1 MFFKIILLATLS
13 LASSKCTNMLFVE
26 HTTNTKQVSKTYSVT
41 VSTALDW
48 KDNII
53 HNTQSNDIFTTLDF
67 VKYELMTH
75 AYRGSLIIHR
85 VCEKITDYP
94 KYGKIT
100 TTELRGYVVNNNNLF
115 HTDMFLSNN
124 RFTTYRNTTSEFN
137 RYMQQQME
145 KERKRKMDEIKTYNK
160 THPIK
165 HFIYY
170 ILMKYLYY
178 TVMIFGIKYIIS

>member
-41 VSTALDW
+41 VSSALDW

-85 VCEKITDYP
+85 VCEK
-94 KYGKIT
+94 
-100 TTELRGYVVNNNNLF
+100 
-115 HTDMFLSNN
+115 
-124 RFTTYRNTTSEFN
+124 
-137 RYMQQQME
+137 
-145 KERKRKMDEIKTYNK
+145 
-160 THPIK
+160 
-165 HFIYY
+165 
-170 ILMKYLYY
+170 
-178 TVMIFGIKYIIS
+178 